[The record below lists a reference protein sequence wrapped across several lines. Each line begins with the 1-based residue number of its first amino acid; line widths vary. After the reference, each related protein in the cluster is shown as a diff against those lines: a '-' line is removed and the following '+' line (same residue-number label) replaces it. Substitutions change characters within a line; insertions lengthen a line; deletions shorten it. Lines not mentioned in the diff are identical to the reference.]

1 MVCAKDPMGARTLL
15 LKGETQVHEHKEQY
29 GKFLCQKAEVMYLI
43 HDYDA
48 CKDALRQAEALCKH
62 LNVRHSSALYQTLP
76 DSTNTLAHI
85 WLSTDEIAERLIARV
100 NLQWGRYESG
110 QADIP
115 KQCII

>member
-29 GKFLCQKAEVMYLI
+29 GKLSAKRLKPYLI

-62 LNVRHSSALYQTLP
+62 LNVRHSSALYQTLIQTQQTISP
-76 DSTNTLAHI
+76 DLLSIRDCRTLFDCACESTM
-85 WLSTDEIAERLIARV
+85 
-100 NLQWGRYESG
+100 GRYESG
-110 QADIP
+110 SSRYP
-115 KQCII
+115 KNALF